1 MEPLENRSIVVD
13 PSNEVPESPSPDLYP
28 KINPPTWKSWAIFWL
43 MLILTIGTTYLA
55 GGWMFSISLIAIL
68 GCHEFGH
75 YYASYKNKVR
85 ATLPFFIPAPPVFI
99 AGTFGAFMHIK
110 DPIPNRR
117 VLLEIGVAGPIAGF
131 IVAIPTLM
139 IGLYLSQVFYVP
151 GFSGVSYGSSIVLT
165 LFSEW
170 ILGVNPVSPNINIH
184 LHPMAFAG
192 WIGMFLTGLNLL
204 PIGQLDGG
212 HIVFSLFSKRYKFV
226 WMVFFACLCPL
237 GWFWNGWWFWAGL
250 IALFGFKSA
259 PVVDESLP
267 LERKHLI
274 LGYISVVIF
283 ILTFVPV
290 PFEFS

>member
-1 MEPLENRSIVVD
+1 MESQKNSITSAD
-13 PSNEVPESPSPDLYP
+13 LPSELSLGKSSDLQSDLPSPTL
-28 KINPPTWKSWAIFWL
+28 KSWIIFWV
-43 MLILTIGTTYLA
+43 MFALTVGSTYLA
-55 GGWMFSISLIAIL
+55 GGWLFSLSLITIL

-75 YYASYKNKVR
+75 YFASQKNKVR

-139 IGLYLSQVFYVP
+139 IGLYLSEVSYVP
-151 GFSGVSYGSSIVLT
+151 VFLGVSYGSSIVLT

-212 HIVFSLFSKRYKFV
+212 HIVYSLFNKKYRAI
-226 WMVFFACLCPL
+226 WMTFFICLWPL
-237 GWFWNGWWFWAGL
+237 GWYWNGWWFWAGL
-250 IALFGFKSA
+250 IGLFGFKSA
-259 PVVDESLP
+259 PVLDEELP
-267 LERKHLI
+267 LEKKHI
-274 LGYISVVIF
+274 VLGYIAVIIF

-290 PFEFS
+290 PFDFF